1 MKTRPPSQN
10 IPLYGALYFLRRDAI
25 LFETGILFET
35 ATILIETA
43 TILIETGC
51 YPVSTAYDTHTIGKT
66 QTAGVHSTSA
76 VGAK

>member
-35 ATILIETA
+35 ATILF
-43 TILIETGC
+43 ETGC
-51 YPVSTAYDTHTIGKT
+51 YPL
-66 QTAGVHSTSA
+66 
-76 VGAK
+76 